1 MEQTNIIK
9 ISRDVEKLKLA
20 VYKIQEYLED
30 SILTPEE
37 EIEFEK
43 SLEELKK
50 GEVFSLEEIE
60 NES

>member
-9 ISRDVEKLKLA
+9 ISRDVENLKLA